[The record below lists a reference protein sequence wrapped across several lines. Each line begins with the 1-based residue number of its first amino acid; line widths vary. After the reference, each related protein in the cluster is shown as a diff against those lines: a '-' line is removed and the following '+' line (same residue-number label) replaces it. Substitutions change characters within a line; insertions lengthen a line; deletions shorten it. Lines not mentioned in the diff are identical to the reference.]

1 MKNKYKTEEKK
12 NPKLVNMILAV
23 HLKEHVRVPEV
34 ERQTV
39 PSPPS
44 LVETQSERTEVPQK
58 VARTEGKE
66 DSREEEKE
74 DEDGEIEGALS
85 ESSDEDDSDDDLR
98 IRDIL

>member
-34 ERQTV
+34 ERQANQ
-39 PSPPS
+39 SLPS
-44 LVETQSERTEVPQK
+44 LVETQSQSTEVPAK
-58 VARTEGKE
+58 VTRTEEKE
-66 DSREEEKE
+66 ETREEEKE
-74 DEDGEIEGALS
+74 EEDGEIEGALS
-85 ESSDEDDSDDDLR
+85 ESSDEDESDDDLR

>member
-39 PSPPS
+39 QSPPS
-44 LVETQSERTEVPQK
+44 LVETQVPQK
-58 VARTEGKE
+58 VARTEEKE

>member
-39 PSPPS
+39 QSPPS

-58 VARTEGKE
+58 VART
-66 DSREEEKE
+66 EEKE